1 MALLIMLGR
10 MMMVVVI
17 MVVFDW
23 VYPLVTSAASEP
35 LHSPN
40 LVSPLHSNNPTAQLF
55 DDTIIVKFNE
65 SLLKSVTLQER
76 IGQMKAI
83 TAELVTKYGL
93 SSIRTLPILGTQL
106 FKLNTKHLL
115 KDQNAAILELRKNPA
130 VQYAEY
136 NWRTIA
142 TQAPSPKDPNDPQ
155 WADGYFWGLRKIGM
169 REAWGYHT
177 DASNIVVAVID
188 SGIDYAHQD
197 LEPNMWT
204 DSSTGSHG
212 FDFCTDTATPTD
224 SSGHGTMVGGV
235 IGARGN
241 DSYGAVGASWRVK
254 LLALKFLCGTH
265 STTGLPSGSMANA
278 IEAIDY
284 AMSKDAM
291 IINNSWRIAP
301 PVYASDIQ
309 TLKDAVLRTNCEG
322 RNVPVGCKPALFVV
336 AAGNALPGESLNS
349 DSVNGKVY
357 PASFVDASN
366 LIAVAATEC
375 SDPPE
380 CTDKLWGESHYG
392 PQTVHIA
399 APGADIDST
408 SPAAL
413 GGAFSVLSGTSMAA
427 PHVSGC
433 AALLQA
439 RNFWWLGR
447 FLSVAEVKNLLFSNA
462 DTPFQGSIIEGR
474 RLNCSKAM
482 AAIQRRDVG
491 PPPAPTSL
499 RITP

>member
-1 MALLIMLGR
+1 MALLIMLHR
-10 MMMVVVI
+10 MMMVVAI
-17 MVVFDW
+17 LVVFDLAH
-23 VYPLVTSAASEP
+23 PLLTSAASNP
-35 LHSPN
+35 LRSPN
-40 LVSPLHSNNPTAQLF
+40 LVLPLYSNNPSAQVF

-65 SLLKSVTLQER
+65 SLLKSGTLQER
-76 IGQMKAI
+76 ISQMKTI

-93 SSIRTLPILGTQL
+93 TSIRALPILGTQL

-169 REAWGYHT
+169 REAWGYQT

-188 SGIDYAHQD
+188 SGIDYSHQD

-204 DSSTGSHG
+204 DPSTGSHG
-212 FDFCTDTATPTD
+212 FDFCADTTSPTD
-224 SSGHGTMVGGV
+224 SDGHGTMVGGV

-241 DSYGAVGASWRVK
+241 DSYGAVGGSWRVK
-254 LLALKFLCGTH
+254 LLALKFLCETQ

-284 AMSKDAM
+284 AMSKGAM

-301 PVYASDIQ
+301 PVSAGDIQ
-309 TLKDAVLRTNCEG
+309 TLKDAVMRTNCEG
-322 RNVPVGCKPALFVV
+322 RNVSASCKPALFVV
-336 AAGNALPGESLNS
+336 AAGNALPGESSNS
-349 DSVNGKVY
+349 DDANGKVY
-357 PASFVDASN
+357 PASFVDVSN
-366 LIAVAATEC
+366 LVAVAATEC

-380 CTDKLWGESHYG
+380 CTDKLWAESHYG
-392 PQTVHIA
+392 SYTVHIA
-399 APGADIDST
+399 APGVDIDST
-408 SPAAL
+408 SPPAS

-439 RNFWWLGR
+439 RNFEWLGR
-447 FLSVAEVKNLLFSNA
+447 FLSVTEVKSLLFSNA
-462 DTPFQGSIIEGR
+462 DSPFQGSIIEGR

-482 AAIQRRDVG
+482 AGIQRRDAG
-491 PPPAPTSL
+491 PPSVPSSL
-499 RITP
+499 HIQH